1 VPDIFL
7 SYSRDDQATA
17 RRFAEAFEREGLDV
31 WWDATLHSGEAYDQV
46 TEKALR
52 EARAVVVLWSKT
64 SVDSRWVRAEA
75 TTADRSK
82 TLVPVMIE
90 DCQRP
95 VMFELTHTA
104 DLSRWKGDTNDP
116 VWQAYVADVRRFVHK
131 DGTSPP
137 MHAQVP
143 AASRPRASGG
153 INAKVLG
160 IIALA
165 IVGTAGV
172 LWLVMHPRGAPALP
186 VPPPAPAT
194 ASSAAAPAARA
205 SVAVMPFANLTG
217 DPSKDYLGDGMAEEL
232 INVLVKVPGL
242 TVPSRTSSFAYK
254 GRNTDLKQIAKDLNV
269 STILEGSVRSA
280 GETIRVTAQLIDAQT
295 DRHLWS
301 ETYDRKAS
309 DLFKLQDDLAHEIVA
324 AFKTTMNADLPD
336 VESQERP
343 TKDVE
348 AYSLFLQGNAQV
360 GRNSDTSLRNAIE
373 QYTKA
378 IARDPGFAMAYL
390 GRAQARG
397 LIGAPLADIEA
408 DARKAI
414 SLDAG
419 LTGEARVIVFSGV
432 EAKRRNWEAAEL
444 IFRDLVPGSLDPAVH
459 NYYVLTVLWPTGQ
472 LQRVLRENGE
482 SHRLAP
488 AAPAIT
494 MQLGSVYSALG
505 RNAEAL
511 KLADA
516 GIALGLDPAGRRVKQ
531 LYADIAAR
539 EGRYSEAADRMA
551 GALSDSARSLGGEE
565 TVKLVYAAFGD
576 PSRRPAAIAALKA
589 LGPKLKPEDWVV
601 KVWSMNWFTRLGDL
615 DSAYDAA
622 EQLRVQ
628 FAEQGP
634 TNAWSWLW
642 STELQPFRRDP
653 RFQPFTTR
661 LGLMAFWQKYGPPDG
676 CDLKDGKLTCH

>member
-7 SYSRDDQATA
+7 SYSREDQATA
-17 RRFAEAFEREGLDV
+17 RRFAEAFEREGLNV

-75 TTADRSK
+75 TTADRNK

-90 DCQRP
+90 DCLRP

-104 DLSRWKGDTNDP
+104 DLSKWKGDANDP

-131 DGTSPP
+131 DGSSPP
-137 MHAQVP
+137 VHAQVP
-143 AASRPRASGG
+143 AASRPYASGG

-172 LWLVMHPRGAPALP
+172 LWLILHPRGEAIAP
-186 VPPPAPAT
+186 VPPPVP
-194 ASSAAAPAARA
+194 AAASGAAASAARA

-280 GETIRVTAQLIDAQT
+280 GETIRVTAQLIDAQS

-301 ETYDRKAS
+301 ETYDRKSS

-324 AFKTTMNADLPD
+324 AFKSTMNADLRD
-336 VESQERP
+336 IQSQAPP

-348 AYSLFLQGNAQV
+348 AYGMYLQGNALV
-360 GRNSDTSLRNAIE
+360 NRNSDVTLRGAVDL
-373 QYTKA
+373 YTRA
-378 IARDPGFAMAYL
+378 IARDPGFALAYM
-390 GRAQARG
+390 GRAGALG
-397 LIGAPLADIEA
+397 LLGAPLADAER

-414 SLDAG
+414 ELDPG
-419 LTGEARVIVFSGV
+419 LTDVARAVVFATV
-432 EAKRRNWEAAEL
+432 EAKRRNWGAAEKIYSEL
-444 IFRDLVPGSLDPAVH
+444 APGSVDPAIH
-459 NYYVLTVLWPTGQ
+459 NFYVLTVLWPTGQ
-472 LQRVLRENGE
+472 LQRVLKEDAE
-482 SHRLAP
+482 AVRLAP
-488 AAPAIT
+488 AAAALT
-494 MQLGSVYSALG
+494 LQYGMAHAALG
-505 RNAEAL
+505 RDAEAVSF
-511 KLADA
+511 ADA
-516 GIALGLDPAGRRVKQ
+516 AISLGIDPAGRRVKQ
-531 LYADIAAR
+531 LYADVASRA
-539 EGRYSEAADRMA
+539 GRNTEAADLYAATLSPSVIAA
-551 GALSDSARSLGGEE
+551 GGADI
-565 TVKLVYAAFGD
+565 VKLVYAAMAD
-576 PSRRPAAIAALKA
+576 TTRRPAAISALKG
-589 LGPKLKPEDWVV
+589 LIPKLKPEDWVV
-601 KVWSMNWFTRLGDL
+601 KVWAMSWFTRLGAMDQ
-615 DSAYDAA
+615 AYAA
-622 EQLRVQ
+622 ADQLLAQ
-628 FAEQGP
+628 FESQGP

-642 STELQPFRRDP
+642 SRELRPFRQDP
-653 RFQPFTTR
+653 RFQEFTTR
-661 LGLMAFWQKYGPPDG
+661 LGLMAFWRQYGAPDD